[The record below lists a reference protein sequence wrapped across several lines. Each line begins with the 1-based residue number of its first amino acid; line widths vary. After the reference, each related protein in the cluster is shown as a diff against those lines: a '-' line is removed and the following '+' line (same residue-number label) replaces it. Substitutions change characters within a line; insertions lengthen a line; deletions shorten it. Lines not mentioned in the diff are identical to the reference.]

1 MVGTMATNAVM
12 WSMIDGNIL
21 DVGEVFKLMGH
32 REVLVRGNGYSTKRQ
47 GLKKLLGM
55 SLHVGTAGLCI
66 ASILASI
73 QG

>member
-12 WSMIDGNIL
+12 WSMIDANVLNI
-21 DVGEVFKLMGH
+21 GEIFKLMGH
-32 REVLVRGNGYSTKRQ
+32 REVLVRGNGYSTKK
-47 GLKKLLGM
+47 GSLKKLLGM